1 MDAEGFRKYGRE
13 MVDYIADYLKEIR
26 ERPVVHRVKPGYLKK
41 LIPDE
46 APEKP
51 EEFSEVMK
59 DIERVIMPGITHWH
73 SPYFHA
79 YYAAGNSF
87 PSILGDMLSDA
98 IGCIGFSWAAS
109 PACTELEMITT
120 DWLGKMISLPE
131 QFLHCGKGKGGG
143 VIQTT
148 ASETVFLCLLA
159 ARNKM
164 VTKLKSQNPA
174 LDELEIISKLVGYTS
189 DQANSSVHRSG
200 LLGSVTMVK
209 LQSDEKFSLHGD
221 LLKQQIEKDKAE
233 GKIPFFMCASLGT
246 TGSCAFDRLDEIGP
260 ICKEND
266 IWLHIDAAYAGS
278 AFVCPEFRH
287 YMKGVEFAQTFTINP
302 HKWMLISF
310 DLSVLWIQDSSL
322 LVDAFNVDP
331 IYLRHENEGN
341 VPDYRHWQIPLGRR
355 FRSLKLWFMLRSYGV
370 EGVQKYIRHHCELAH
385 EFERMVLDDGRFEI
399 VAEVVMGLVCFRLK
413 GDNILSEKLLE
424 EIVADGRLYLIPAI
438 ARDIY
443 FLRLAVCSERTTS
456 EDIRYSFGVIKSC
469 TDIMM
474 KCHLPTADPKHKP
487 MIDIDISPR
496 RLHVISEND
505 VENVSRGMNGV
516 SLNGNSAD
524 LNGHSPVGK

>member
-1 MDAEGFRKYGRE
+1 MDAREFRKFGRE
-13 MVDYIADYLKEIR
+13 MVDYIADYLENIR
-26 ERPVVHRVKPGYLKK
+26 ERPVVHRVKPGYLKT

-46 APEKP
+46 APQKP
-51 EEFSEVMK
+51 EDFSEVMK

-73 SPYFHA
+73 SPYFHG

-87 PSILGDMLSDA
+87 PSILGDMLSDT

-120 DWLGKMISLPE
+120 DWLGKMIGLPE

-159 ARNKM
+159 TRTKM
-164 VTKLKSQNPA
+164 VTKLKAENPD
-174 LDELEIISKLVGYTS
+174 LDEMTIISKLVGYTS

-200 LLGSVTMVK
+200 LLGAVTMVK
-209 LQSDEKFSLHGD
+209 LPSDENFSLQGKT
-221 LLKQQIEKDKAE
+221 LRQRIEKDRSE
-233 GKIPFFMCASLGT
+233 GKIPFFVCASLGT
-246 TGSCAFDRLDEIGP
+246 TGSCAFDNLEEIGP
-260 ICKEND
+260 ICQEND

-278 AFVCPEFRH
+278 GFVCPEFRH
-287 YMKGVEFAQTFTINP
+287 YMKGIEYVQTFTINP
-302 HKWMLISF
+302 HKWMLIAF

-355 FRSLKLWFMLRSYGV
+355 FRALKLWFMLRSYGV
-370 EGVQKYIRHHCELAH
+370 EGVQKYIRHHCQLAH
-385 EFERMVLDDGRFEI
+385 EFEKLVVDDGRFEI
-399 VAEVVMGLVCFRLK
+399 VTEVVMALVCFRLK

-443 FLRLAVCSERTTS
+443 FLRLAVCAERTTS
-456 EDIRYSFGVIKSC
+456 EDIRYSFAVIKSC
-469 TDIMM
+469 TDRVMRRYIP
-474 KCHLPTADPKHKP
+474 LNDPKHKAT
-487 MIDIDISPR
+487 IDIDISPK
-496 RLHVISEND
+496 RLHGSSKEDDLENTC
-505 VENVSRGMNGV
+505 ETMKGIN
-516 SLNGNSAD
+516 LNGDNANHS
-524 LNGHSPVGK
+524 GHLVGK